1 MWLVNSVM
9 SKQWSFNWIYIFGM
23 WAVLQEGTSGRW
35 AKILLMWAWK
45 SIRFLC
51 TFSQYNDNRVHI
63 VSCEYSPSDH
73 SGHYIRTPGWQSHPE
88 GQIQSEQHDECFF
101 FFFLKNEHAPGL
113 TPHLRPWLWP
123 ELIKW
128 KLFNHNWRCSGQHQ
142 WWLSLTWNWGQFE
155 TELMFALGTG
165 LSTQNKW
172 SELPEWDLKI
182 ADCLNRF
189 FFLRK
194 IIIMLISSS
203 PHS

>member
-1 MWLVNSVM
+1 MIFQLNLHIRHVGSVAGRHLWPV
-9 SKQWSFNWIYIFGM
+9 SKDFDVGM
-23 WAVLQEGTSGRW
+23 
-35 AKILLMWAWK
+35 K

-51 TFSQYNDNRVHI
+51 TFSRYNDNRVHI

-73 SGHYIRTPGWQSHPE
+73 SGHYIRTPGWQSHPK
-88 GQIQSEQHDECFF
+88 GQIQSEQHDEWGFF
-101 FFFLKNEHAPGL
+101 VIFLKNEHAPGL

-182 ADCLNRF
+182 ADCLNRLF
-189 FFLRK
+189 FF
-194 IIIMLISSS
+194 
-203 PHS
+203 

>member
-1 MWLVNSVM
+1 MIFQLNLHIRHVGSVAGRHLWPV
-9 SKQWSFNWIYIFGM
+9 SKDFDVGM
-23 WAVLQEGTSGRW
+23 
-35 AKILLMWAWK
+35 K

-51 TFSQYNDNRVHI
+51 TFSRYNDNRVHI

-73 SGHYIRTPGWQSHPE
+73 SGHYIRTPDWQSHPE
-88 GQIQSEQHDECFF
+88 GQIQSEQHDEWGFF
-101 FFFLKNEHAPGL
+101 VIFLKNEHAPGL

-182 ADCLNRF
+182 ADCLNRL
-189 FFLRK
+189 FFLK
-194 IIIMLISSS
+194 KN
-203 PHS
+203 HHYVD

>member
-35 AKILLMWAWK
+35 AKILLMWTWK

-51 TFSQYNDNRVHI
+51 TFSRYNDNRVHI

-101 FFFLKNEHAPGL
+101 FFFFLKMNMYQVSLLTWDHDFGLNSSNENCSIITGGVAASTTDDCPSHEIGVSLKQNWCLLSAQVWAPR
-113 TPHLRPWLWP
+113 T
-123 ELIKW
+123 
-128 KLFNHNWRCSGQHQ
+128 SGQNFQ
-142 WWLSLTWNWGQFE
+142 
-155 TELMFALGTG
+155 
-165 LSTQNKW
+165 
-172 SELPEWDLKI
+172 SEI
-182 ADCLNRF
+182 
-189 FFLRK
+189 
-194 IIIMLISSS
+194 
-203 PHS
+203 